1 MNDDVII
8 QLMNRIS
15 ALEERVA
22 RSESVEIASNGVGG
36 AGVAGAANRVAYW
49 LDRFTLTHSANFT
62 FVSDSLNLFNGVLNV
77 FRAAADA
84 VQTITS
90 GTGVNYFAS
99 AINFYHEVLAPSLRI
114 QIGKTAT
121 AAADF
126 VIAAFDNAG
135 AFLSIPLTVIRL
147 TAQIY
152 TSTSLGIG
160 SATFP
165 SGGGTPVI
173 VIAQA
178 GSDPTGMPSNTAGVF
193 AKDVAGT
200 CELFGIDEAGNVQ
213 QLTGHFD
220 PDEAVRLGIV
230 IDANDPYPRVEHEMN
245 IYLGKRALTYVSP
258 LTGIRQRVVIDMPAG
273 EVQDW
278 DRVHNALQAQRN
290 QQIAEWDTLPDRVKA
305 VSIRPLPYPRKPT
318 PGWIANR
325 IPPRGT
331 GTTRK

>member
-8 QLMNRIS
+8 QLMNRIA
-15 ALEERVA
+15 ALEERVS
-22 RSESVEIASNGVGG
+22 RSESVEIAPNGPGG

-90 GTGVNYFAS
+90 GTGVSYFAS

-147 TAQIY
+147 TGQVY
-152 TSTSLGIG
+152 TSTSLGVG

-200 CELFGIDEAGNVQ
+200 SELFGIDEAGNVT
-213 QLTGHFD
+213 QLTGHFN
-220 PDEAVRLGIV
+220 PDEAARLGIV
-230 IDANDPYPRVEHEMN
+230 IDPGDPYPRIEHEAN
-245 IYLGKRALTYVSP
+245 IYLGKRVLTYISP
-258 LTGIRQRVVIDMPAG
+258 TTGVRQRRVIDMPIS
-273 EVQDW
+273 EIQDW
-278 DRVHNALQAQRN
+278 DSVHNALEARRN
-290 QQIAEWDTLPDRVKA
+290 QEIAEWDALPDRVKA
-305 VSIRPLPYPRKPT
+305 ISTRPLPYPRKPV
-318 PGWIANR
+318 PRWIADR
-325 IPPRGT
+325 LPPRGT
-331 GTTRK
+331 TRK